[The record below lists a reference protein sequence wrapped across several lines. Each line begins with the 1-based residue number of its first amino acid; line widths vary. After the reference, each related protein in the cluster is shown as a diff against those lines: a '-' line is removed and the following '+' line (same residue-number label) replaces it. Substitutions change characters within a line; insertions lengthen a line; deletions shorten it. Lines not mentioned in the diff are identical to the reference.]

1 MNRGPWGPWGEQG
14 GENTRRHDAEAD
26 DRAPGIIETLQSGY
40 EMLNARPYLIAV
52 PLALDLVLWLG
63 PRLTAPALFAWLAR
77 WPGQTADA
85 AAIAQT
91 LRERGA
97 SAEVTSGI
105 AQLWNGYGVS
115 SLVGTIGRG
124 HVASVIERPTATVG
138 PWYIAVI
145 VLLALLVI
153 GLWLK
158 SLFVAPIAQMVRHEP
173 FALGTTLRMSGEA
186 TRRAALLF
194 LAVFGMLAL
203 TLIPVAIVAAT
214 FVLAGINGFG
224 LIVLAT
230 LIPALG
236 ALFYG
241 AFAMDAIF
249 LERVGP
255 MRAIYLSYR
264 VVRRNV
270 WPTAGFV
277 ALTFLISRGVPLAL
291 TRVVQQPV
299 GAFLAMIAHAYVA
312 AGLATA
318 SLLFYRERRARVL
331 DVRPEQVVEIETE
344 EAAGR
349 QAS

>member
-1 MNRGPWGPWGEQG
+1 MNRGPWRPWGEQS
-14 GENTRRHDAEAD
+14 GERTRQRGSEAD
-26 DRAPGIIETLQSGY
+26 DHAPGIIETIQNGY
-40 EMLNARPYLIAV
+40 DTLNARPYLIAV

-63 PRLTAPALFAWLAR
+63 PRVTSPALFAWLAR
-77 WPGQTADA
+77 WPGQTADGA
-85 AAIAQT
+85 DLAQS
-91 LRERGA
+91 LRERGT
-97 SAEVTSGI
+97 SAEITSGI

-115 SLVGTIGRG
+115 SLVGTLGRG
-124 HVASVIERPTATVG
+124 HIATLIDRPTAAIG
-138 PWYIAVI
+138 PWYVAVF

-173 FALGTTLRMSGEA
+173 FVLGVALRVSWEA
-186 TRRAALLF
+186 AKRTVLLALTVL
-194 LAVFGMLAL
+194 GMFVL
-203 TLIPVAIVAAT
+203 TLIPVAIVAVA

-230 LIPALG
+230 LIPTMG

-270 WPTAGFV
+270 WPTAGFI

-299 GAFLAMIAHAYVA
+299 GVLLAMIAHAYVA
-312 AGLATA
+312 AGLATG
-318 SLLFYRERRARVL
+318 SLIFYRERRARVV
-331 DVRPEQVVEIETE
+331 DVRPEQEVGTE
-344 EAAGR
+344 EAATGR

>member
-1 MNRGPWGPWGEQG
+1 MNRGPWRPWGEQS
-14 GENTRRHDAEAD
+14 GENTRRQGSEAD
-26 DRAPGIIETLQSGY
+26 DRAPGVIETIQRGY
-40 EMLNARPYLIAV
+40 DTLNARPYLIAV
-52 PLALDLVLWLG
+52 PLALDLMLWLG
-63 PRLTAPALFAWLAR
+63 PRLTSPALFAWLAR
-77 WPGQTADA
+77 WPGQTADGA
-85 AAIAQT
+85 DLART

-105 AQLWNGYGVS
+105 AQMWNGYGVS
-115 SLVGTIGRG
+115 SLVGTLGRG
-124 HVASVIERPTATVG
+124 HVANLIERPTAAIG
-138 PWYIAVI
+138 PWYVAVA

-173 FALGTTLRMSGEA
+173 FAVGTALRISWEA
-186 TRRAALLF
+186 ATRAALLR
-194 LAVFGMLAL
+194 LAARGMFAL

-224 LIVLAT
+224 LIILAT
-230 LIPALG
+230 LVPVAG

-264 VVRRNV
+264 VVRRNA
-270 WPTAGFV
+270 WPTAGFI

-299 GAFLAMIAHAYVA
+299 GVLLAMIAHAYVA
-312 AGLATA
+312 AGLATG
-318 SLLFYRERRARVL
+318 SLIFYRERRARVV
-331 DVRPEQVVEIETE
+331 DVRPEQVIETE
-344 EAAGR
+344 DAATGR
-349 QAS
+349 HAS